1 MDNYTEALYQVLK
14 KSHDIKDEYNL
25 RYVGSEMILYAI
37 SLYPKC
43 DACTF
48 LSDVGATKDAILPYF
63 INNFSSKIL
72 DDYTPDAKAGL
83 DRAEVFAKKLGYK
96 YVSTEHLLMAMLTIE
111 DSQAV
116 SILRAL
122 GVDLKKLYERI
133 LKSVKTDKLKVSKAS
148 ADSDKPHEDFGQVYK
163 KTAKKPIDNSYELP
177 HVNDGNDEGSVE
189 SDEEPNKSGKKHSAN
204 VDGLG
209 YDLTEKAKLGKI
221 DPVIGRDDEIERIIQ
236 TLVRKNKNNPVL
248 IGEAGVGKSAIVEGL
263 ALKIA
268 NGLVPDVMLGKKIFA
283 IDVGGALAGSKYRG
297 EFEERL
303 KRLIDYA
310 EQSSDVIL
318 FIDEIHNLIGLGKT
332 DGNSFSAA
340 EMLKPLLSRGEI
352 SVIGAT
358 TIDEYRKYIEK
369 DPALERRFQP
379 VYVDEPSVDDAI
391 TILKGLKSSYEKHHD
406 VKIADEAIVAA
417 VTLSDRYIKDRF
429 LPDKAID
436 LIDEGA
442 SKKRVKLSELKTD
455 VDNLSKKAEFLKN
468 IEKSALNRNDLNGAK
483 KIDAELKKVTETIV
497 KLKEVYDRQ
506 KGDLPV
512 LTANDV
518 KNLVSLWTKI
528 PVGELTQEEK
538 NKIDGLEANLKR
550 QVIGQD
556 EAIEAVVKAI
566 KRSGAKIQDPD
577 RPIGSFL
584 FIGPSGVGKSLLTKV
599 IAETVF
605 SDKNALLRFD
615 MSEFNDKT
623 AVNKLIGSPAGYVG
637 YEEQGLLTEKI
648 RRNPYSVVLF
658 DEIEKASKEVFDLL
672 LQVLDEGRLTDNKG
686 RVVSFKNSII
696 VMTGN
701 VGYENERKTAIGFG
715 DSDAL
720 EKTSVLNSL
729 EKYFRPEFI
738 NRIDEIVVFN
748 RLNKQNSE
756 AIARLTL
763 NTLAARLS
771 GIGITAVFDDTIVEE
786 VANRGFSR
794 EFGARQIKRV
804 VSKLIEDELSVK
816 IINKVVKS
824 GDSITVGWNGDE
836 LTVVKA

>member
-1 MDNYTEALYQVLK
+1 MNNYTEALYQVLK

-25 RYVGSEMILYAI
+25 RYVGTETILYAI

-48 LSDVGATKDAILPYF
+48 LSDFGATKDAILPYF
-63 INNFSSKIL
+63 IHNFSSKIL
-72 DDYTPDAKAGL
+72 DDYTPNAKEGL
-83 DRAEVFAKKLGYK
+83 NRAEVYAKKLGYE
-96 YVSTEHLLMAMLTIE
+96 YVSTEHLLMAFLTLE
-111 DSQAV
+111 DSQAL

-122 GVDLKKLYERI
+122 GVDLKKLYEKV
-133 LKSVKTDKLKVSKAS
+133 LKSVKTDKLKVAKAS
-148 ADSDKPHEDFGQVYK
+148 GGKEKPHEDFQQVYK
-163 KTAKKPIDNSYELP
+163 NASKKAAETAYGLP
-177 HVNDGNDEGSVE
+177 QGEE
-189 SDEEPNKSGKKHSAN
+189 SADDSSERGGKKTRID
-204 VDGLG
+204 VDELG
-209 YDLTEKAKLGKI
+209 YDLTEKAKQGKI
-221 DPVIGRDDEIERIIQ
+221 DPVIGREDEIERIIQ

-268 NGLVPDVMLGKKIFA
+268 NGLVPDVMLGKKIFS

-303 KRLIDYA
+303 KKLIDYA

-379 VYVDEPSVDDAI
+379 VFVNEPSVSDSI
-391 TILKGLKSSYEKHHD
+391 TILKGLKSSYEKHHG
-406 VKIADEAIVAA
+406 VKISDEAIEAA
-417 VTLSDRYIKDRF
+417 VMLSDRYVKDRF

-436 LIDEGA
+436 LIDEGS
-442 SKKRVKLSELKTD
+442 SKKRVKLSELKSE
-455 VDNLSKKAEFLKN
+455 VENLSKKAEFLKSA
-468 IEKSALNRNDLNGAK
+468 EKAALNRNDLSGAK
-483 KIDAELKKVTETIV
+483 KVNAELKKVSETIV
-497 KLKEVYDRQ
+497 KLKEVYDQ
-506 KGDLPV
+506 KKDNLPT

-518 KNLVSLWTKI
+518 KNLISLWTKI
-528 PVGELTQEEK
+528 PVGELSAEEK
-538 NKIDGLEANLKR
+538 TKIDSLENNLKK

-599 IAETVF
+599 VAETVF
-605 SDKNALLRFD
+605 SDKNALIRFD
-615 MSEFNDKT
+615 MSEFGDKT

-686 RVVSFKNSII
+686 RVVSFKNAII

-701 VGYENERKTAIGFG
+701 VGYENERKTALGFG
-715 DSDAL
+715 DADAL

-748 RLNKQNSE
+748 RLNKENSE

-763 NTLAARLS
+763 NSLTQRLKD
-771 GIGITAVFDDTIVEE
+771 IGITAVFDDSVIEE
-786 VANRGFSR
+786 VARRGFSK

-804 VSKLIEDELSVK
+804 ISKLIEDELSVK
-816 IINKVVKS
+816 IINKSIKS
-824 GDSITVGWNGDE
+824 GDSVIVGFDGDN
-836 LTVVKA
+836 LTVQKA

>member
-1 MDNYTEALYQVLK
+1 
-14 KSHDIKDEYNL
+14 
-25 RYVGSEMILYAI
+25 
-37 SLYPKC
+37 
-43 DACTF
+43 
-48 LSDVGATKDAILPYF
+48 
-63 INNFSSKIL
+63 
-72 DDYTPDAKAGL
+72 
-83 DRAEVFAKKLGYK
+83 
-96 YVSTEHLLMAMLTIE
+96 MAMLTIE

-148 ADSDKPHEDFGQVYK
+148 ADSDKPYEDFGQVYK

-177 HVNDGNDEGSVE
+177 HVNDGDDEGSVE

-221 DPVIGRDDEIERIIQ
+221 DPVVGRDDEIERIIQ

-391 TILKGLKSSYEKHHD
+391 TILKGLKSSYEKHHG

-468 IEKSALNRNDLNGAK
+468 TEKSALNRNDLNGAK

-720 EKTSVLNSL
+720 KKTSVLNSL

-836 LTVVKA
+836 LTIVKA